1 MVTLLRADARPY
13 VICAHVS
20 VSPYSFPR
28 MWTQSGQTGTH
39 IRILVSYSEAQ
50 NPIFP
55 AFGQAPDATGT
66 HGCFLGLS
74 LCTGFLAAC
83 LSLCEISGRS
93 GHVWAFGMAGLLY
106 GVCGEKEY
114 DIPNHLDMHIFGV

>member
-1 MVTLLRADARPY
+1 
-13 VICAHVS
+13 
-20 VSPYSFPR
+20 

-55 AFGQAPDATGT
+55 AFGQAPDTTGT